1 MVRAIGNP
9 WGRRVPVFAGAMLS
23 CTFLLIGGHLANPYA
38 AILVLAWAGG
48 CNIFVA
54 VSCWAL
60 PNDLSRHFSGSLSG
74 MLNMANNLG
83 GTISPVLTPLIASHF
98 GWTVAL
104 DVAAV
109 VILSMGSLWFLVH
122 PERSVDPA

>member
-1 MVRAIGNP
+1 MV
-9 WGRRVPVFAGAMLS
+9 
-23 CTFLLIGGHLANPYA
+23 NPYA
-38 AILVLAWAGG
+38 AILVLALAGG
-48 CNIFVA
+48 CNIFLS

-74 MLNMANNLG
+74 ILNMANNLG
-83 GTISPVLTPLIASHF
+83 GSISPVLTPLIAQHL
-98 GWTVAL
+98 GCTAAL

-109 VILSMGSLWFLVH
+109 VILTMGSLWFLVH